1 MEILITMDILQTKG
15 LCHIE
20 IHVQEPN
27 YNCFSRFISKITKQL
42 NVSKAFP

>member
-15 LCHIE
+15 LGHIK

-27 YNCFSRFISKITKQL
+27 YKLF
-42 NVSKAFP
+42 